1 MKFQYLTTRSQL
13 LNSFSQTNE
22 RFIDGGAKV
31 FGAFASHKASD
42 TQAQSQEH
50 EANAKKAEAAYS
62 ASNEEAQTAR
72 EAFNKVLDMVAEI
85 DRSRSETSKAI
96 ARI

>member
-1 MKFQYLTTRSQL
+1 
-13 LNSFSQTNE
+13 LNTISQTSE
-22 RFIDGGAKV
+22 RLLDGTAKV
-31 FGAFASHKASD
+31 VGAFATRAASH
-42 TQAQSQEH
+42 TQAESQEH